1 MKSTGT
7 PATKFLAQQGV
18 HFTEHVFEYVEHGG
32 TSATAAALNVP
43 EHEIVKTLVM
53 EVEKGEPLVVL
64 MHGDRTVNTKELAR
78 QLGVKRIFACK
89 PEDAMRHS
97 GYLIGGCSPFGLRK
111 SMPVLVE
118 RSILDLPKIYING
131 GRRGYIIRLDSAEL
145 LRVLSP
151 VLVDAGR
158 VE

>member
-1 MKSTGT
+1 MKPTGT
-7 PATKFLAQQGV
+7 PATKFLAQEGV
-18 HFTEHVFEYVEHGG
+18 AFTEHVFEYVDHGG
-32 TSATAAALNVP
+32 TAATAAALQVP

-111 SMPVLVE
+111 PMPVYVE
-118 RSILDLPKIYING
+118 RTILELPKIYING
-131 GRRGYIIRLDSAEL
+131 GRRGYIIRMDTADLM
-145 LRVLSP
+145 RVLLP